1 MKKKFFYFYDRI
13 VDIADRIN
21 RKRAQQAGAKTSAED
36 RDAMFSV
43 LKETG
48 FNLFGDVMDRIRE
61 DAVSGILKMD
71 ILIIAGF
78 YGRILFR
85 HDFSTFIS
93 NAQILHAVVSKLT
106 PAEMDELDIMETA
119 LGDVFKISPEN
130 CNKALELSES
140 NLAISR
146 SERTALQRVLYN
158 SGWLEK
164 SADQKE
170 NPEVKEEAKRENKI
184 VSITSAVEVTMNSE
198 EKKRAS

>member
-1 MKKKFFYFYDRI
+1 MYLPLKGFSSPDIFFGY
-13 VDIADRIN
+13 
-21 RKRAQQAGAKTSAED
+21 
-36 RDAMFSV
+36 
-43 LKETG
+43 
-48 FNLFGDVMDRIRE
+48 
-61 DAVSGILKMD
+61 
-71 ILIIAGF
+71 
-78 YGRILFR
+78 
-85 HDFSTFIS
+85 DFSIFIR